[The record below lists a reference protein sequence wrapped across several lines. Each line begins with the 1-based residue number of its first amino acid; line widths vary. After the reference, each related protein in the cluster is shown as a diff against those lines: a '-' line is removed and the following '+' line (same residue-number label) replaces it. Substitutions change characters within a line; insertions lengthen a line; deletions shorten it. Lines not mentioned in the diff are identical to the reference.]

1 MNRLKVLLFIT
12 IHSTSEETKD
22 QRHIKMPPPTFW
34 DPRLLLDCYPLR
46 ENFKCTG
53 TTKKGARCG
62 QTFIE
67 NKSKSDSDRVLSILS
82 SKDIIANGLDDRIKN
97 CLRILAELTLC
108 PRWHRG
114 SQSNTVYLKWFQTI
128 NIFITEERSRIQI
141 LREQIR
147 RPIRAP
153 EPVRPVPA
161 VQVMP
166 RERPILHLEPARV
179 AASVP
184 VVNEERPRQPRDN
197 VSFYPRVFQYFRP
210 MLIYCSSLK
219 HRSCLCLLGERISMH
234 ISA

>member
-46 ENFKCTG
+46 EKFKCTG

-67 NKSKSDSDRVLSILS
+67 HKSKSDSDRVLSILS

-97 CLRILAELTLC
+97 CLRTLAELTLC

-128 NIFITEERSRIQI
+128 NSFITEERSRIQI

-153 EPVRPVPA
+153 EPVLPAPA
-161 VQVMP
+161 VQVIP

-197 VSFYPRVFQYFRP
+197 VSFYPKVFQYFRP
-210 MLIYCSSLK
+210 MLIYFSSLK

>member
-1 MNRLKVLLFIT
+1 
-12 IHSTSEETKD
+12 
-22 QRHIKMPPPTFW
+22 MPPPTFW

-128 NIFITEERSRIQI
+128 NSFITEERSRIQI

-166 RERPILHLEPARV
+166 RERPILHLEPARE

-184 VVNEERPRQPRDN
+184 VVNEERPRQPRDD
-197 VSFYPRVFQYFRP
+197 VSPYSRVFQYFHS

-219 HRSCLCLLGERISMH
+219 HGSCLCLLGERISMH
-234 ISA
+234 TSA